1 MHPLPFYLHHKARLV
16 VPTLDHVAPAAG
28 GGAVQDS
35 HSGVSNTDVPAG
47 QRLQAFCCCYPGAT
61 SGAALQHLL
70 PWWAH
75 RGREPASVPSP
86 QRMGVF
92 KQYTPN
98 NCAKAEA
105 ATLHMVW
112 GCVLVGC
119 PLGISLC
126 STGQSDQGECG
137 EVQTVKPCETSHAS
151 VLHAHFSVP
160 SLAQ

>member
-1 MHPLPFYLHHKARLV
+1 MCTHCPFTYTTR
-16 VPTLDHVAPAAG
+16 PDWWSPRWTTLLLQQEEVLCKIHTQGCLTLMSLQGRGSKHFAA
-28 GGAVQDS
+28 VILEP
-35 HSGVSNTDVPAG
+35 HLG
-47 QRLQAFCCCYPGAT
+47 QPCSTCCPDELTEAE
-61 SGAALQHLL
+61 SQHL
-70 PWWAH
+70 
-75 RGREPASVPSP
+75 SSP

-126 STGQSDQGECG
+126 STGQSDQGECS